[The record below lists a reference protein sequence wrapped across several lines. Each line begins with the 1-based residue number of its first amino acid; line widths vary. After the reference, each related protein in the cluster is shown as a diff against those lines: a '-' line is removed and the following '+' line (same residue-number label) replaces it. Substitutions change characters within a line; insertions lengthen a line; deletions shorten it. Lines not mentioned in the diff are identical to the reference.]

1 MIHEAV
7 ILGAG
12 NAVGFYPDS
21 NSKSKTFVSVLGKPL
36 LFWQLDLLSH
46 YGVDRVVLTLQEKH
60 SKSADEELAHG
71 VPHPVDL
78 RIVVD
83 KEPPGSAGSVYSALK
98 HLEGES
104 FFCLNCD
111 DITDI
116 NLDKL
121 GVLKAPAIS
130 IAPYRLRFG
139 VVETSGGRVTSFA
152 EKPVLATLVNCGCYL
167 FPRSWPFPKRGS
179 IEEDVLPEMVKSGKL
194 SFYEHSGTWWTIN
207 GWRDIKEVEERLTRL
222 TYHE

>member
-12 NAVGFYPDS
+12 NAVGFWPTSDGA
-21 NSKSKTFVSVLGKPL
+21 SKTFIRVLGKPL
-36 LFWQLDLLSH
+36 LYWQLELLAR
-46 YGVDRVVLTLQEKH
+46 YGVDKVVLTLQSKHQASAEK
-60 SKSADEELAHG
+60 ELANG
-71 VPHPVDL
+71 IPYSIDL
-78 RIVVD
+78 KLVVD
-83 KEPPGSAGSVYSALK
+83 QEPPGSAGSVYSALER
-98 HLEGES
+98 LDSDS

-121 GVLKAPAIS
+121 GALKAPAIS

-139 VVETSGGRVTSFA
+139 VVETNRGRVTSFA
-152 EKPVLATLVNCGCYL
+152 EKPVLATLVSCGCYL

-179 IEEDVLPEMVKSGKL
+179 IEEDVLPEMVKAGKL
-194 SFYEHSGTWWTIN
+194 SFYEHTGSWWTIN
-207 GWRDIKEVEERLTRL
+207 GWRDIKEVEEMLTRL